1 MGGAWAQQSR
11 RVVLVGLDF
20 RPSRAGPTEGA
31 GAATS
36 APGRFGGKRC
46 RYGVGGS
53 SRGSCRPNRRG
64 LRETRGRTSP
74 SLEGPRLLG
83 QWALVRGR
91 RRGNGFGLRELFEQA
106 DGFGKMAE
114 NQLRRFF
121 LVCER

>member
-11 RVVLVGLDF
+11 RVVLVGMDF
-20 RPSRAGPTEGA
+20 RPSQAGPTERA
-31 GAATS
+31 DAATS
-36 APGRFGGKRC
+36 APLRFGGKHC

-53 SRGSCRPNRRG
+53 SRGCCRPNRRG

-91 RRGNGFGLRELFEQA
+91 RRGNGLGFGELFEQA
-106 DGFGKMAE
+106 DGFGGIAE
-114 NQLRRFF
+114 NQLRWFF